1 MGTTGRSKLLVTPR
15 QLLTMAFGLA
25 KTCLGNAVTIW
36 FLLPFLLEC
45 LNSFIFSPI
54 VMVLLLNSCK
64 IVQLPVFWL
73 LITVNSILIFVAFA
87 SFTFPTNSF
96 VGPLTFCM
104 NIVSHYSMDDVYLL
118 RGDFRECDSVTY
130 VNKFE

>member
-87 SFTFPTNSF
+87 SFTFPTNRLCWSLNILHEYCFPLLNGRCLF
-96 VGPLTFCM
+96 VE
-104 NIVSHYSMDDVYLL
+104 
-118 RGDFRECDSVTY
+118 RGFSGMRQCY
-130 VNKFE
+130 IRK